1 MNQGR
6 KKVFEEPIKMLL
18 VFYTYGKSDIDNLA
32 KNILDA
38 CNGILYKDDSQ
49 VMHLEI
55 EKKITKIKK
64 KEHCGVEIYAWGME
78 GEQS

>member
-18 VFYTYGKSDIDNLA
+18 VFYTYGKSHIDNLA

-38 CNGILYKDDSQ
+38 CNGIL
-49 VMHLEI
+49 
-55 EKKITKIKK
+55 
-64 KEHCGVEIYAWGME
+64 
-78 GEQS
+78 